1 MRNTLKPSLV
11 QLGAW
16 MRGEIEGAGSANES
30 LLAHAESTNRWFTP
44 AHSKQAMQACGDWLR
59 PEMLDEWM
67 GRYPEV
73 SVSSSKKVGLVL
85 AGNLPLVGWHDVL
98 CVLLSGHH
106 AVIKCSSSDT
116 VLIPEIMHAW
126 NEFAGDEL
134 KGRFEWSQ
142 GPMKDID
149 AIIATGSNNTRR
161 HFDHYFQDVP
171 RILRGQRTS
180 VAVLDGDETLI
191 DCQAL
196 GHDVFDYFGLGCR
209 SVTKLFLPKG
219 FDLNR
224 LFGAWVEWSHLGTHN
239 KYANNYDY
247 HKALWLLNQ
256 DAILENGFLLMKEDD
271 KWVSPV
277 GTLFYEFYEDV
288 SAVEERLR
296 EHRNDLQCAVRREGA
311 AVLSIQVPVFT
322 LGNSQCPLPWDYA
335 DEVDTMK
342 FLFELS

>member
-16 MRGEIEGAGSANES
+16 MRGEIADAGADDAG
-30 LLAHAESTNRWFTP
+30 LLAHVETANRWFTP
-44 AHSKQAMQACGDWLR
+44 AHTRQAMVACGTWLE
-59 PEMLDEWM
+59 PETLDRWLNK
-67 GRYPEV
+67 YP
-73 SVSSSKKVGLVL
+73 SDRGASDKRIGLVL
-85 AGNLPLVGWHDVL
+85 AGNLPMVGWHDVL
-98 CVLLSGHH
+98 CAILSGHK
-106 AVIKCSSSDT
+106 AVIKCSSSDSI
-116 VLIPEIMHAW
+116 LIPAIMNTWSAL
-126 NEFAGDEL
+126 AGDALE
-134 KGRFEWSQ
+134 GRFEWSS

-149 AIIATGSNNTRR
+149 ALIATGSNNTRR
-161 HFDHYFQDVP
+161 HFEHYFQGVP

-180 VAVLDGDETLI
+180 IAILDGEETLH

-209 SVTKLFLPKG
+209 SVTKLFLPQG

-224 LFGAWVEWSHLGTHN
+224 LFGAWVDWSQLGTHN

-256 DAILENGFLLMKEDD
+256 DAILENGFLLMKEDEN
-271 KWVSPV
+271 WVSPV
-277 GTLFYEFYEDV
+277 GTLFYEFYENVSDV
-288 SAVEERLR
+288 EQRVNM
-296 EHRNDLQCAVRREGA
+296 HRDALQCVVRREGA
-311 AVLSIQVPVFT
+311 AELQATVPVFT